1 MSVVTRD
8 RAPFRRSTQK
18 RLTFFFILPIV
29 PLIFISLYAISQSE
43 NIVVRQAG
51 ENNRAAIS
59 AALGFIDQFTDT
71 AQRLSLQISNDSTLN
86 AMLDVQ
92 GSEATMIYEAS
103 QILNRLATYKLAN
116 DMIQDIWIL
125 DTNLGMIISRQ
136 HGGKRIDYAHR
147 NWYSQAIAGMGSSV
161 LYIPH
166 ATKEISPGV
175 PDPVDNVDLVT
186 FTREMGFNTS
196 NPSSHVVGITVSRQT
211 LTQFALN
218 LLNTKHSQFQILDA
232 DNRVIA
238 SYADAS
244 VSDEAARGLN
254 SKYGFIKL
262 KKHMLDSRV
271 VSQVSGWSIE
281 LAQPESVL
289 NQGTRQLQAFIIAIS
304 VLSIF
309 LALIVSWIVYVG
321 ISAPLAK
328 LLGGIQQIRRGVWD
342 VNLKSKRRDEFGMIT
357 DTFNQMAMQQKQYL
371 QDIYTQ
377 QVQKTR
383 TELKFLQS
391 QIDPHFLYNTLDSIY
406 ASAVQYGA
414 DETSEMVLNLSRF
427 FRLSLSKGRDTFT
440 VKETFEHLSYYIRIQ
455 EMRFLDHF
463 EWEYQIDEASEPV
476 PILKL
481 LLQPLVENA
490 IIHGLEK
497 APPGGRLTIAAAN
510 ENGILSLR
518 VRDTGNGIPEDRLRK
533 IQSELV
539 RNRVDSFNL
548 ERAKPNDFYGLTN
561 VCSRLRLYY
570 GNRAEM
576 TIASIAGQWTETTI
590 RIPVEACY
598 GAPPIERTGGENL

>member
-1 MSVVTRD
+1 MSTVERD
-8 RAPFRRSTQK
+8 RLQFKRSTQK
-18 RLTFFFILPIV
+18 RLTLYFILPIV
-29 PLIFISLYAISQSE
+29 PLILISLYAIAQSE
-43 NIVVRQAG
+43 NIVVKQAG

-59 AALGFIDQFTDT
+59 AALGFIDQFTDS

-86 AMLDVQ
+86 AMLAVH

-116 DMIQDIWIL
+116 DLIQDVWIL

-136 HGGKRIDYAHR
+136 HGGKRIDYAR
-147 NWYSQAIAGMGSSV
+147 TDWYHSAVAGMGSSV
-161 LYIPH
+161 LYIP
-166 ATKEISPGV
+166 AVTKELAPGK
-175 PDPVDNVDLVT
+175 PDPVDDAGLVT
-186 FTREMGFNTS
+186 FTRGMGFNTS
-196 NPSSHVVGITVSRQT
+196 IPSSHVVGVTVSRQT

-218 LLNTKHSQFQILDA
+218 LMNTKQLQFQILDA
-232 DNRVIA
+232 DRRVIA
-238 SYADAS
+238 SYFDPS
-244 VSDEAARGLN
+244 LSRAAAAAPA
-254 SKYGFIKL
+254 SKYGFIQP
-262 KKHMLDSRV
+262 KKHMLDNEV
-271 VSQVSGWSIE
+271 VSQSSGWSIE

-289 NQGTRQLQAFIIAIS
+289 NQGTRQLQKYIIAIS

-321 ISAPLAK
+321 ITSPLAK
-328 LLGGIQQIRRGVWD
+328 LLRGIQLVRRGIWD
-342 VNLKSKRRDEFGMIT
+342 VNLKNDRKDEFGIIT

-391 QIDPHFLYNTLDSIY
+391 QINPHFLYNTLDSIY

-455 EMRFLDHF
+455 EMRFLGHF
-463 EWEYQIDEASEPV
+463 EWEYRIDEASEPI

-481 LLQPLVENA
+481 LLQPLAENA

-497 APPGGRLTIAAAN
+497 SPSGGKLTIAADI
-510 ENGILSLR
+510 EGGVLSLR
-518 VRDTGNGIPEDRLRK
+518 VRDTGRGIPEDRLSRM
-533 IQSELV
+533 QSELE
-539 RNRVDSFNL
+539 RMRLDSFNL
-548 ERAKPNDFYGLTN
+548 ERTRPNDFYGLTN
-561 VCSRLRLYY
+561 VCSRLKLYY
-570 GNRAEM
+570 GSRAEM
-576 TIASIAGQWTETTI
+576 TIASAAGQWTETTI
-590 RIPVEACY
+590 RIPVDVCY
-598 GAPPIERTGGENL
+598 QAAAIERTGGEDA